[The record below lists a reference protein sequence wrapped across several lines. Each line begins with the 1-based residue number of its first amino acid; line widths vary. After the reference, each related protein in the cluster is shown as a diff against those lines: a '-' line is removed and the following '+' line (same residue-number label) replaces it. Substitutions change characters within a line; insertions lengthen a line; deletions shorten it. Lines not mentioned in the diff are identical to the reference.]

1 MMRPDLDLAAIGSYA
16 VENVSTPTPATP
28 SGSPPRAAHGLF
40 VGRGREFAELSSA
53 LDALRGGRGGLYLLS
68 GEPGI
73 GKTRLAERVGEAAS
87 NAGILVLWGR
97 CWESGGALTYWPWVQ
112 VLRAG
117 LRGRD
122 PATLVQAGGR
132 VVGHLG
138 QLLPELAPALPA
150 SAWIPDLPLDTP
162 AGARVV
168 LFDAVC
174 TLLATLAAEQP
185 ILVVLDDL
193 HAADESSL
201 LLLQY
206 LARELQQSPVLLL
219 ATHRDWEMH
228 RVPAR
233 RRLLGG
239 LARASQ
245 HLPLRGL
252 GEPEVARFMQV
263 ADRDIPP
270 ASSLV
275 AAVHRT
281 TGGNPF
287 FLQEVV
293 RVLQAR
299 GVFETTGA
307 PGGEAFGVPLRVRE
321 TVRRR
326 LELLSAGCG
335 AMLPVAAVVGQEFD
349 RFLLAQ
355 ACGIPTE
362 RLPELLDE
370 AIRAGVLVHLGGH
383 RYGFSHGIIR
393 EALCESIAPGE
404 RAQLHA
410 RVGEVLES
418 RSPTDPDAY
427 LGELAHHFGEAA
439 QGGADPAK
447 AVTYARRAAQQALER
462 LAFEEAV
469 SRFQHALGALDLDP
483 HGDLGSRGELLLSLG
498 EAQRQAGKADAARDT
513 FAHAA
518 AVARRLGSADMLA
531 RAGLGFG
538 GIGRE
543 RVATDHDWIAL
554 LEEALAAL
562 GDGDSPLR
570 ARVLACLAMALYWSD
585 GPERRDALSRD
596 AVAMARRLGDTAA
609 LAFALDFRLK
619 ALWGPGGVD
628 ERLATAG
635 EILGLAQKSRDRRLE
650 LEARRW
656 NVVSLLELGDV
667 VAADREIAAVT
678 HIADELRDP
687 LFRWQS
693 LVWRG
698 MRAAIEGDFAR
709 AEALAGEAHAA
720 GERVQS
726 HTATP
731 VYLGQVF
738 GIRWHQGRLGELTE
752 MIRAVIQGGSNFP
765 PLHCG
770 LAQCAMQGGDLELAR
785 RELDFLSA
793 GRFAA
798 LPHDASRLSTL
809 VSLAEVV
816 GRVGAFDHAT
826 SLYEELLP
834 YARLTV
840 VVGPGLG
847 YFGAVARHL
856 GLLAAGAG
864 RLADAERHFA
874 AALELDGRMG
884 ARAWVAWTQG
894 DFAALLLRRGEPGD
908 AERAAELRAAAL
920 RTAEAL
926 DMPLL
931 KGHLRTLVAPRAP
944 SPGRQATAASPCR
957 FVHEGD
963 FWTVSFD
970 GATSRI
976 RDAKGMRYLRLLL
989 GNPGQEFHVLALV
1002 ADVEGR
1008 RGGAPGTSR
1017 MSDAALERLGMH
1029 HTAAGDAGLVLD
1041 AQARAAYRAR
1051 MGELEVEQE
1060 EAEAA
1065 NDIGRRD
1072 RAAAEIEFL
1081 ERELANAVGLG
1092 GRGRRAGSPAER
1104 ARLSVTRAVRAA
1116 IARMATA
1123 NPSLGNHLDST
1134 LHTGTFCSYAP
1145 DPRVPTTWQV

>member
-1 MMRPDLDLAAIGSYA
+1 
-16 VENVSTPTPATP
+16 VENVSAPAPASP
-28 SGSPPRAAHGLF
+28 SRSPGRSARGLF
-40 VGRGREFAELSSA
+40 VGRGREVAELSGA
-53 LDALRGGRGGLYLLS
+53 LEALRGGRGGLYLLS

-73 GKTRLAERVGEAAS
+73 GKTRLAERVADAAAA
-87 NAGILVLWGR
+87 AGVLALWGR
-97 CWESGGALTYWPWVQ
+97 CWESGGAPAYWPWVQ
-112 VLRAG
+112 VLRAA

-122 PATLVQAGGR
+122 LAMLVESAGR

-162 AGARVV
+162 AEARVV

-174 TLLATLAAEQP
+174 TVLATLSAEQP

-193 HAADESSL
+193 HTADESSL

-206 LARELQQSPVLLL
+206 LARELQQSRVLVL

-228 RVPAR
+228 RLPAM

-252 GEPEVARFMQV
+252 SEPEVARFMQV
-263 ADRDIPP
+263 ANPATPP
-270 ASSLV
+270 VSSLV
-275 AAVHRT
+275 AEVHRT

-299 GVFETTGA
+299 GTLETAGGA
-307 PGGEAFGVPLRVRE
+307 AHESVGVPLRVRE

-326 LELLSAGCG
+326 LELLSDGCG
-335 AMLPVAAVVGQEFD
+335 AMLPVAAVIGQEFD
-349 RFLLAQ
+349 RLVLAQ
-355 ACGIPTE
+355 ACAIAPE

-370 AIRAGVLVHLGGH
+370 AVRAGVLLPLGGP
-383 RYGFSHGIIR
+383 RYVFSHGIIR
-393 EALCESIAPGE
+393 EALCETIPPGE

-410 RVGEVLES
+410 RVGEALES
-418 RSPTDPDAY
+418 RSPSDPDAY

-439 QGGADPAK
+439 QGGADPGK
-447 AVTYARRAAQQALER
+447 AVTYARRAAQHALQR

-469 SRFQHALGALDLDP
+469 SRFQHALCALDLDP
-483 HGDLGSRGELLLSLG
+483 RGDLGLRGELLLSLG
-498 EAQRQAGKADAARDT
+498 DAQRQAGEADAARDT

-531 RAGLGFG
+531 HAALGFG

-554 LEEALAAL
+554 LEEALVVL

-570 ARVLACLAMALYWSD
+570 ARVQACLAMALYWSD

-619 ALWGPGGVD
+619 ALWAPGGVD

-635 EILGLAQKSRDRRLE
+635 EILALAQDSRDPRLE

-656 NVVSLLELGDV
+656 RVMSLLELGDV
-667 VAADREIAAVT
+667 AAADREIAAVT

-698 MRAAIEGDFAR
+698 MRASIEGDFAR

-726 HTATP
+726 HNATP

-738 GIRWHQGRLGELTE
+738 GIRWHQGRLGELTD
-752 MIRAVIQGGSNFP
+752 MLRALIDGGLNVP
-765 PLHCG
+765 ALHCG
-770 LAQCAMQGGDLELAR
+770 LAQCAVQRGDLELAR
-785 RELDFLSA
+785 RELDLLAA
-793 GRFAA
+793 GRFAT

-809 VSLAEVV
+809 ASLAEAI
-816 GRVGAFDHAT
+816 GRVGAFEHAS

-834 YARLTV
+834 YARLAA

-864 RLADAERHFA
+864 RLADAERHFI

-884 ARAWVAWTQG
+884 ARPWVAWTQG
-894 DFAALLLRRGEPGD
+894 DLAALLLRRGEAGD
-908 AERAAELRAAAL
+908 VERAVELRAAAL

-926 DMPLL
+926 DMPMLQQQ
-931 KGHLRTLVAPRAP
+931 LRTLDTPPPMPARA
-944 SPGRQATAASPCR
+944 AAALPCR
-957 FVHEGD
+957 LVHEGD
-963 FWTVSFD
+963 FWTVCFD
-970 GATSRI
+970 GVTR
-976 RDAKGMRYLRLLL
+976 RVPDAKGMRYLRLLL
-989 GNPGQEFHVLALV
+989 ANPGQEFHVLALV

-1008 RGGAPGTSR
+1008 RGAAAGASG

-1029 HTAAGDAGLVLD
+1029 RAAAGDAGVVLD

-1051 MGELEVEQE
+1051 MADL
-1060 EAEAA
+1060 EAERDEAETA
-1065 NDIGRRD
+1065 NDVGRYE
-1072 RAAAEIEFL
+1072 RAVAEIEFL

-1116 IARMATA
+1116 IARMAAA
-1123 NPSLGNHLDST
+1123 NPSLGSHLDST
-1134 LHTGTFCSYAP
+1134 VHTGTFCSYAP
-1145 DPRVPTTWQV
+1145 DPRVPTSWQVEG